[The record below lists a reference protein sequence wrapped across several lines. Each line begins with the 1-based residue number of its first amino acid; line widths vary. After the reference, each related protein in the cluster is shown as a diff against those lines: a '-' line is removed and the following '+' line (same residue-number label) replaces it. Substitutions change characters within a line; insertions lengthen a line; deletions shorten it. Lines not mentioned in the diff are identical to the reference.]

1 MNPATLTCIVVDD
14 EQYAIDVLEHFIKDT
29 PGLSLLKTFTHSPE
43 ALAWALNNPVQLVF
57 LDISMPKL
65 NGIEFAKQVKG
76 RTMVILCSAHSEYG
90 VESYNHNVIDY
101 LLKPVEYP
109 RFLSAI
115 QKVKEQYGKT
125 VAAPEMEFIM
135 LSAEGRNRMVKVDY
149 DDIYYIVS
157 AKNYLYFHLRDQA
170 IKTIMTFK
178 EAEIKLPRNR
188 FLRVH
193 NSYMIAV
200 DKIKHLDNYNI
211 TLQLPETAIPIGPS
225 YRDVVF
231 EQLNFKA

>member
-1 MNPATLTCIVVDD
+1 MNPVTLTCIVVDD

-29 PGLSLLKTFTHSPE
+29 PGIKLLKTFTNSPE
-43 ALAWALNNPVQLVF
+43 ALDWALNNLVQLVF

-76 RTMVILCSAHSEYG
+76 KTMVILCSAHSEYG

-101 LLKPVEYP
+101 MLKPVEYP
-109 RFLSAI
+109 RFLTAI
-115 QKVKEQYGKT
+115 QKAKEYFGKT
-125 VAAPEMEFIM
+125 AVAPELDFIM
-135 LSAEGRNRMVKVDY
+135 LSSEGRNRMVKVNY
-149 DDIYYIVS
+149 DDIYYIAS
-157 AKNYLYFHLRDQA
+157 AKNYLNFHLRDQV

-178 EAEIKLPRNR
+178 EAESKLPRNR

-193 NSYMIAV
+193 NSYMVVV

-211 TLQLPETAIPIGPS
+211 TLQHSETAIPIGPS

-231 EQLNFKA
+231 EQLNFKE